1 MGPVGGRDLGA
12 RPDRARRVSADR
24 RREGPAREVRERRVV
39 TRRDTLEPG
48 MRDAS
53 RGRSPEAS
61 RARSGG
67 GEFRGYGAT
76 RRNPI
81 EDMIWRFRPDGSV
94 TSISTIRRRAGPGS
108 LSEEYRD
115 AGNWR
120 VEGDRLCVDFAAAH
134 RDLSGCYVVD
144 GVGGDH
150 VRLIGP
156 VQLQGTLSR

>member
-1 MGPVGGRDLGA
+1 MSKFALAAAALLASVPLAAGHAAPMSGA
-12 RPDRARRVSADR
+12 
-24 RREGPAREVRERRVV
+24 EI
-39 TRRDTLEPG
+39 
-48 MRDAS
+48 
-53 RGRSPEAS
+53 